1 MGRKPA
7 AVKRITMK
15 VPETFQ
21 EQIDEL
27 ATARKMSAQKFLENV
42 EITYKEVSQ

>member
-7 AVKRITMK
+7 AVKRIVMK
-15 VPETFQ
+15 VPITFQ

-27 ATARKMSAQKFLENV
+27 ASARKMSAQKFLEHV
-42 EITYKEVSQ
+42 EVSYKEDKE